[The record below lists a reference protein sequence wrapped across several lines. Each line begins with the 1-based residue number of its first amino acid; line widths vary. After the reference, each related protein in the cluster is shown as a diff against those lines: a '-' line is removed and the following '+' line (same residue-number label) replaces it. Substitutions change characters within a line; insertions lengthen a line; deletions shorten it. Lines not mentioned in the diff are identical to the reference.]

1 MAWTFFNFLA
11 HCAVRQNKNGIFLHR
26 VKNFY
31 ISGLTEYLF
40 PYFFQIS
47 GQWDSN
53 QKLWEARIK
62 EMSQNFQ
69 QKTDTVNYTVFES
82 MQTIMDYFEESLE
95 NLMLP
100 ASEGK

>member
-1 MAWTFFNFLA
+1 M
-11 HCAVRQNKNGIFLHR
+11 
-26 VKNFY
+26 
-31 ISGLTEYLF
+31 
-40 PYFFQIS
+40 QIS
-47 GQWDSN
+47 GHWESN
-53 QKLWEARIK
+53 QKLWETTIK

-100 ASEGK
+100 ASEGKKLQSYQ